1 MGSTLRISL
10 VTLFAVCGAAAAVC
24 VALVALP
31 EKPKPAAVAVVPI
44 QNRGGL
50 SPSLRGFEPV
60 ATEEI
65 RYPAADLPE
74 PALPP
79 DLSAAARTAAADWQP
94 PTERRSHSKKSASE
108 RDFTEVAPTSPPAPE
123 PTETA
128 PAPAERHPA
137 SRIASDENGE
147 RPAAPRNKLTNML
160 RPNSPAGVVCA
171 VAAESPCTMQPATRE
186 ISPTATASLPDMPAP
201 LLLSPPMSPRPI
213 LPSSEPLASAVVLAQ
228 VSEPAHPTSDLPIPT
243 APAPV
248 ASSPADSSP
257 PAPAPNSPEATKQ
270 VHDEMDE
277 LRKMLEGTA
286 QSQGAESVAKPS
298 PAEGP
303 VGKSGKTRA
312 KISKVGEGDEHFA
325 LDIQDADIRD
335 VLEMISRQGQINILP
350 SNSVKG
356 KVTASLHDV
365 DLDSALA
372 AILKS
377 TGYVTRRHGKFIYVG
392 TSKDF
397 DNLEQSLDKIG
408 TRIYHTNYV
417 RAADLQALITP
428 LLTQGVGAM
437 SVTSPAEQGI
447 ATDATKAGG
456 NTFAGGDAVLVRD
469 YEAVLA
475 EIDQV
480 VAEIDKRPLQVAIEA
495 MILSVALDDNYQFG
509 VNFQFLRNNPHIA
522 FASGSPPAAISD
534 VSFSNGGLTFGFLD
548 TTLGAFI
555 TAVETIGDTHV
566 IATPRVVCLDKQ
578 RAEILIGSQ
587 LGYISSTVT
596 ETSTA
601 QNVNFLEVGTQLRI
615 RPFISS
621 DGLVRMEVHPEL
633 STGQV
638 TTQGGFTLPD
648 KDLTQVTTNVMVRDG
663 ATVVIG
669 GLIREDLTTNTT
681 QIPLLGDLPG
691 VGWLFR
697 QKQEQTQRNEILVL
711 ITPHIVY
718 DCEAAAEGAHGATE
732 FHRREAVYA
741 DQMSPIGKRHLG
753 RKYYRLAQEA
763 FAAGD
768 QPRALRFVDLAIH
781 FDPLNRAAIDL
792 RTDIV
797 TGNHFGEHTEVKFPT
812 VTAPAAS
819 MVTVPE
825 GQNLP
830 GWMLNELDHH
840 PPEAPVPLPPPP
852 VPHHP
857 LDPGQPGCS
866 TPIERPYQFE

>member
-1 MGSTLRISL
+1 
-10 VTLFAVCGAAAAVC
+10 
-24 VALVALP
+24 
-31 EKPKPAAVAVVPI
+31 
-44 QNRGGL
+44 
-50 SPSLRGFEPV
+50 
-60 ATEEI
+60 
-65 RYPAADLPE
+65 
-74 PALPP
+74 
-79 DLSAAARTAAADWQP
+79 
-94 PTERRSHSKKSASE
+94 
-108 RDFTEVAPTSPPAPE
+108 
-123 PTETA
+123 
-128 PAPAERHPA
+128 
-137 SRIASDENGE
+137 
-147 RPAAPRNKLTNML
+147 
-160 RPNSPAGVVCA
+160 
-171 VAAESPCTMQPATRE
+171 
-186 ISPTATASLPDMPAP
+186 
-201 LLLSPPMSPRPI
+201 
-213 LPSSEPLASAVVLAQ
+213 
-228 VSEPAHPTSDLPIPT
+228 
-243 APAPV
+243 
-248 ASSPADSSP
+248 
-257 PAPAPNSPEATKQ
+257 
-270 VHDEMDE
+270 MDE
-277 LRKMLEGTA
+277 LRKMLESTA
-286 QSQGAESVAKPS
+286 HEPSAEPVAKPS
-298 PAEGP
+298 PTASATAERP
-303 VGKSGKTRA
+303 SKTRA
-312 KISKVGEGDEHFA
+312 KITRVGEGDEHFA

-392 TSKDF
+392 TSHDF
-397 DNLEQSLDKIG
+397 ESLEQSLDKIG
-408 TRIYHTNYV
+408 TRIYRTNYV

-428 LLTQGVGAM
+428 LLTQGVGAI
-437 SVTSPAEQGI
+437 SVTTPSETGI
-447 ATDATKAGG
+447 AADSTKAGG
-456 NTFAGGDAVLVRD
+456 NSFAGGDAVLVRD

-475 EIDQV
+475 QIDQV

-495 MILSVALDDNYQFG
+495 MILSVALDDSDQFG
-509 VNFQFLRNNPHIA
+509 VNFQLLRQNSHIA
-522 FASGSPPAAISD
+522 LASGSPPTSTSD
-534 VSFSNGGLTFGFLD
+534 VNFSSGGLTFGFLD
-548 TTLGAFI
+548 TTLGAFLS
-555 TAVETIGDTHV
+555 AVETVGDTHV

-638 TTQGGFTLPD
+638 ITQGGFTLPN

-681 QIPLLGDLPG
+681 QIPLLGNLPG
-691 VGWLFR
+691 VGFLFR
-697 QKQEQTQRNEILVL
+697 QKQETTQRNEILVL

-718 DCEAAAEGAHGATE
+718 DCEAGAEGARGATE

-763 FAAGD
+763 FAGGD
-768 QPRALRFVDLAIH
+768 QPRALRFIDLSIH

-797 TGNHFGEHTEVKFPT
+797 TGNHFGAHTEVKFPT
-812 VTAPAAS
+812 VTAPAAT
-819 MVTVPE
+819 MVAQPE

-830 GWMLNELDHH
+830 GWMLNELDHP
-840 PPEAPVPLPPPP
+840 PPEGTAAAPPDGAVPPPP
-852 VPHHP
+852 APMHP
-857 LDPGQPGCS
+857 LDPGQPGSS
-866 TPIERPYQFE
+866 TTIQRPYQFE